1 MPYWQYKKLQQVEKC
16 GPSGD
21 QVPCLSLPTQLAA
34 SQYNDNQQTT
44 GITPMIEK
52 NISFHQTNTSNSK
65 VVAGAPI
72 LPALNDKS
80 NGTKGGIKRAAS
92 PTATEMKK
100 RTKSGEE
107 EQNKV
112 FHESGDWE

>member
-1 MPYWQYKKLQQVEKC
+1 MPYWQYKKLQQEEKF

-21 QVPCLSLPTQLAA
+21 QVPCLSLSTQLAV
-34 SQYNDNQQTT
+34 SQYKNKQETT

-52 NISFHQTNTSNSK
+52 NISFDQSNTSK
-65 VVAGAPI
+65 VKVAAETQMAQ
-72 LPALNDKS
+72 ALKDKS
-80 NGTKGGIKRAAS
+80 NGIKGGIKRAAS

-107 EQNKV
+107 EQGKV

>member
-1 MPYWQYKKLQQVEKC
+1 MPYWQYKKLQQEDKC

-21 QVPCLSLPTQLAA
+21 QGPVLSLSTQLAA
-34 SQYNDNQQTT
+34 SQYKNKQHTT

-52 NISFHQTNTSNSK
+52 NISFDQTNTSTVK
-65 VVAGAPI
+65 DVANTQI
-72 LPALNDKS
+72 VQALNDKS
-80 NGTKGGIKRAAS
+80 NGIKGGIKRAAS

-107 EQNKV
+107 EQVKV